1 MKYIMLQIE
10 LDGLK
15 MNLPIIFPK
24 VLVHKDMV
32 FRIQHLLG
40 AEHRWDSEVVS
51 AGFINMF
58 TLECHGRSES
68 LDIDSRKEDTEI
80 IKRYECEHGLVE

>member
-51 AGFINMF
+51 AG
-58 TLECHGRSES
+58 
-68 LDIDSRKEDTEI
+68 
-80 IKRYECEHGLVE
+80 